1 MRLSSAIAGV
11 AGVVVFLLPALV
23 LAADSP
29 PSKPAASPQNVEL
42 FTGMKDGRLDVTI
55 IPNNSEVAHLRVR
68 NLTKAPINVQLPKA
82 FAAVPV
88 LAQFGPMNGGLNGG
102 GQGQGNGG
110 TPGFLNGAQTPQVI
124 GTGNNPNNPNKN
136 NNPPGVF
143 NVPGGMQNIPAGRVG
158 DMRLTCVC
166 LQYGHPD
173 PSPNVPYEVVK
184 LETVSKSQELRAV
197 LEEMAAGMLERPV
210 AQLAAW
216 HYANDLSLKQLAG
229 TGYAPTRIKET
240 AGVIERLDKAVA
252 LKNAPAV
259 AADEQPIVSSQSR
272 PSVR

>member
-11 AGVVVFLLPALV
+11 AGVVALVLPAVV

-29 PSKPAASPQNVEL
+29 ASKPAASAQTIEL
-42 FTGMKDGRLDVTI
+42 FAGMKDGRLDVTI

-68 NLTKAPINVQLPKA
+68 NLTKAPVNVQLPKA
-82 FAAVPV
+82 FAAAPV
-88 LAQFGPMNGGLNGG
+88 LAQFNGGLNGG
-102 GQGQGNGG
+102 NNNQMGQGQG

-124 GTGNNPNNPNKN
+124 GTGNPNKN
-136 NNPPGVF
+136 NPQGPNQGPFGV
-143 NVPGGMQNIPAGRVG
+143 MNIPAGRVG

-173 PSPNVPYEVVK
+173 PGPNIPYEVVK

-197 LEEMAAGMLERPV
+197 LEEMAAGTLERPV

-259 AADEQPIVSSQSR
+259 AAEDKPIVSSQSR